1 MRKGRKQLN
10 SQMKPAGQAGC
21 AASSDLFAVG
31 VPVWYEKSGKVS
43 PGWLS
48 SCEEERNHTSNL
60 LESIAAYSNLE
71 SAYKQVRKN
80 GGSAGV
86 DGMNVK
92 DFKAWFIQN
101 WKELQKELLTGRYE
115 PQMVKG
121 VEIPKPNGGV
131 RQLGIPTV
139 RDRVVQQ
146 AIKQV
151 LEQMYDPK
159 FSPHSYGF
167 RPGRSTHQALKRCCE
182 TVKGGKRT
190 VVDIDLE
197 KFFDKVNHQRLLWLL
212 GTRIG
217 DRRLLGLIGKI
228 PKTDILKG
236 GLAEQRVQGTP
247 QGSPLSPLLSNIVLD
262 ELDQEL
268 SRRGLSYVRY
278 ADDLQIFVGSEK
290 AATRVLESITRF
302 IEDRM
307 RLKVNREKS
316 GRKPCHEVN
325 FLGHS
330 LLRGGKLSLSPKSE
344 QRLKEKLKQIT
355 QRNRGVSFEQILKEL
370 KITLHGW
377 LPYFRY
383 AQMKSKLAK
392 IEGWLR
398 RRLKCFRLKQCKRAI
413 GIVRFLMKLGVEK
426 TLSWRTALSGKGWWR
441 LSNSPALN
449 MGMNNQWFIG
459 QGYYSLTENYK
470 AVHRNPL

>member
-1 MRKGRKQLN
+1 MEKGRKQLN
-10 SQMKPAGQAGC
+10 SQMNPAGQGEC
-21 AASSDLFAVG
+21 AAGNDLFAAG
-31 VPVWYEKSGKVS
+31 VPVWYEKSGKVN
-43 PGWLS
+43 PEWLS

-60 LESIAAYSNLE
+60 LERIAAYRNLE

-86 DGMNVK
+86 DGMDVK
-92 DFKAWFIQN
+92 DFRAWFIQN

-151 LEQMYDPK
+151 LQQMYDPK

-167 RPGRSTHQALKRCCE
+167 RPGCSTHQALKRCCE
-182 TVKGGKRT
+182 IVKGGKGR

-217 DRRLLGLIGKI
+217 DRRLLDLISKI
-228 PKTDILKG
+228 LKTDILKG

-307 RLKVNREKS
+307 KLKVNREKS
-316 GRKPCHEVN
+316 GIKPSYEVN

-330 LLRGGKLSLSPKSE
+330 LLRGGKLGLSPKSE

-355 QRNRGVSFEQILKEL
+355 QRNRGVSFEQLLKEL
-370 KITLHGW
+370 KSTLHGW
-377 LPYFRY
+377 TLYFRY

-413 GIVRFLMKLGVEK
+413 GIARFLMKLGVEK

-449 MGMNNQWFIG
+449 MGMNNQWFIEK
-459 QGYYSLTENYK
+459 GYYSLTENYK

>member
-1 MRKGRKQLN
+1 MN
-10 SQMKPAGQAGC
+10 SQMNPAGQGEC
-21 AASSDLFAVG
+21 AASNDLFAAG
-31 VPVWYEKSGKVS
+31 VPVWYEKSGKVN

-48 SCEEERNHTSNL
+48 SCEEERNRTTGL
-60 LESIAAYSNLE
+60 LEGIVSYSNLE
-71 SAYKQVRKN
+71 KAYMQVRKN

-92 DFKAWFIQN
+92 DFKGWFIQN
-101 WKELQKELLTGRYE
+101 WEGLQRELLTGTYE

-139 RDRVVQQ
+139 RDRVVHQ
-146 AIKQV
+146 AINQV
-151 LEQMYDPK
+151 LQQMYDPT
-159 FSPHSYGF
+159 FSPNSYGF
-167 RPGRSTHQALKRCCE
+167 RPGRSAQQALKQCCAI
-182 TVKGGKRT
+182 VKGGKSR

-197 KFFDKVNHQRLLWLL
+197 KFFDKVNHQRLLWLM

-217 DRRLLGLIGKI
+217 DKRLLALISKI
-228 PKTDILKG
+228 LKTDILKG
-236 GLAEQRVQGTP
+236 GLAEQRIQGAP

-268 SRRGLSYVRY
+268 GRRGLSFVRY
-278 ADDLQIFVGSEK
+278 ADDLQIFAGSHK
-290 AATRVLESITRF
+290 AATRIQESITQF
-302 IEDRM
+302 IENRM
-307 RLKVNREKS
+307 KLKVNREKS
-316 GRKPCHEVN
+316 GTRPCYEVN

-330 LLRGGKLSLSPKSE
+330 LLRGGKLGLSPKSE
-344 QRLKEKLKQIT
+344 QRLKEKLRQIT
-355 QRNRGVSFEQILKEL
+355 RRKRGVSFEQILKEL
-370 KITLHGW
+370 KTTLHGW
-377 LPYFRY
+377 LLYFRY
-383 AQMKSKLAK
+383 AQMKSKLTK

-413 GIVRFLMKLGVEK
+413 GIVRFLMKSGVEK

-449 MGMNNQWFIG
+449 MGMNNQWFTR
-459 QGYYSLTENYK
+459 QGYYSLAENYK